1 MGRRYTARMFAAV
14 LDTSVLWPSRQR
26 DFLLSL
32 AIEGLYR
39 PLWSDAILEEL
50 EFHEAAK
57 LEGRGSDAIA
67 AAAAAARLIVQ
78 MRRAFDDAVVADW
91 EPLDGSYGLP
101 DPDDE
106 HVVAAAVVGGA
117 GVIVTSNGKDFP
129 EDRVP
134 EHIQVVSPAEF
145 AADTVAVS
153 PALAWRAVETMAE
166 RLDDPPMEVEDI
178 LTLLVNRY
186 KMSEAVALL
195 RQA

>member
-1 MGRRYTARMFAAV
+1 MFAAV

-32 AIEGLYR
+32 AIAGLYR

-50 EFHEAAK
+50 EYHEAAK
-57 LEGRGSDAIA
+57 LEGRGSDAA
-67 AAAAAARLIVQ
+67 DAAAAAARLVGR
-78 MRRAFDDAVVADW
+78 MRAAFDDAVVTGW

-117 GVIVTSNGKDFP
+117 GVIVTSNWKDFP

-134 EHIQVVSPAEF
+134 KHIQVVSPAEF

-153 PALAWRAVETMAE
+153 PMAARQAVEAMVE
-166 RLDDPPMEVEDI
+166 RLGNPPMSVEEVLE
-178 LTLLVNRY
+178 LLVDRY
-186 KMSEAVALL
+186 EMSDAVALL
-195 RQA
+195 REV

>member
-1 MGRRYTARMFAAV
+1 MFAAV

-50 EFHEAAK
+50 EYHEAAK
-57 LEGRGSDAIA
+57 LETRGSGAEEA
-67 AAAAAARLIVQ
+67 AAAAAHLIAQ
-78 MRRAFDDAVVADW
+78 MRQAFDDAVVTGW

-134 EHIQVVSPAEF
+134 GYIQVVSPAQF

-153 PALAWRAVETMAE
+153 PTVARRAVETMAK
-166 RLDDPPMEVEDI
+166 RLNNPPVSIDEA
-178 LTLLVNRY
+178 LALLADRY
-186 KMSEAVALL
+186 NMSDAVALL
-195 RQA
+195 REG

>member
-101 DPDDE
+101 GGVHEDGVRTGPE
-106 HVVAAAVVGGA
+106 RPGRRVVTGRKT
-117 GVIVTSNGKDFP
+117 VT
-129 EDRVP
+129 
-134 EHIQVVSPAEF
+134 A
-145 AADTVAVS
+145 
-153 PALAWRAVETMAE
+153 
-166 RLDDPPMEVEDI
+166 
-178 LTLLVNRY
+178 
-186 KMSEAVALL
+186 
-195 RQA
+195 